1 MQYFT
6 FPDDG
11 TYLEIEG
18 GSGRKFRFSY
28 AYPGVLK
35 LLQTLTGTGFSGAE
49 GTDYVQLEQYEL
61 DGGLGGAG
69 YRLGVR
75 SGLWHIDQVY
85 HPPVV
90 GFDGDEGLDWDAIS
104 SHDLESL

>member
-6 FPDDG
+6 LPDDG

-18 GSGRKFRFSY
+18 ASNLKFRYSY

-35 LLQTLTGTGFSGAE
+35 LLQTRTATGFAGAV
-49 GTDYVQLEQYEL
+49 GIDYVEIEEYAL

-75 SGLWHIDQVY
+75 SGQWHIDQVY
-85 HPPVV
+85 DPPVV
-90 GFDGDEGLDWDAIS
+90 GFDGDLGVDWDVIE